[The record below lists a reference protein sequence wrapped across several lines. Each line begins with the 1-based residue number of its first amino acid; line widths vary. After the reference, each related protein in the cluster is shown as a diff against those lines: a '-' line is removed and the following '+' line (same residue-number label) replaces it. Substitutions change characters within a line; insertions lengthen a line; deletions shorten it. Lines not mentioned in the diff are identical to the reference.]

1 MFELSSDCD
10 CQVIS
15 KQSEQLGGVVQVKQ
29 QSSEQQ
35 FRKQNNEQ
43 QQQHDGQQAAAGSS
57 HTDQQQLVGSSSK
70 ASGSNGEVRV
80 LEAYSSS
87 KDMAICGYANKD
99 GSTYS
104 KDLLDLCTSV
114 TPPPASQP
122 STTSATAMAQ
132 VTSLYVIS
140 NQPQRCHLEVLNH
153 MKSLKAAGIVTF
165 KKAERGSRLTDL
177 SRVRPN
183 KVNTSKGRT
192 KVHECQ

>member
-1 MFELSSDCD
+1 MSSDCD
-10 CQVIS
+10 CQVIN
-15 KQSEQLGGVVQVKQ
+15 KQSEQQGGVVKQ

-35 FRKQNNEQ
+35 FRKHNNEQ
-43 QQQHDGQQAAAGSS
+43 QQQQQHNGQQAAAALGSS
-57 HTDQQQLVGSSSK
+57 HTDQQQLVGSSSSK

-87 KDMAICGYANKD
+87 KDMTICGYVNKD

-140 NQPQRCHLEVLNH
+140 NQPQRCH
-153 MKSLKAAGIVTF
+153 
-165 KKAERGSRLTDL
+165 
-177 SRVRPN
+177 
-183 KVNTSKGRT
+183 
-192 KVHECQ
+192 

>member
-1 MFELSSDCD
+1 M
-10 CQVIS
+10 
-15 KQSEQLGGVVQVKQ
+15 VQQK
-29 QSSEQQ
+29 SSEQQ
-35 FRKQNNEQ
+35 LRKHNNE
-43 QQQHDGQQAAAGSS
+43 QQQHDGQQAAAAGSS
-57 HTDQQQLVGSSSK
+57 HTDQQQLVGSSSSK

-87 KDMAICGYANKD
+87 KDMTICGYVNKD

-183 KVNTSKGRT
+183 KVNTSKGELKYMRVNEHLT
-192 KVHECQ
+192 

>member
-1 MFELSSDCD
+1 M
-10 CQVIS
+10 VA
-15 KQSEQLGGVVQVKQ
+15 KQ

-35 FRKQNNEQ
+35 FRKHNNEQQ
-43 QQQHDGQQAAAGSS
+43 QQQHDGQQAAAAGSS
-57 HTDQQQLVGSSSK
+57 HTDQQQLGGSSSK

-87 KDMAICGYANKD
+87 KDMAICGYINKD

-132 VTSLYVIS
+132 VTL
-140 NQPQRCHLEVLNH
+140 
-153 MKSLKAAGIVTF
+153 
-165 KKAERGSRLTDL
+165 
-177 SRVRPN
+177 
-183 KVNTSKGRT
+183 
-192 KVHECQ
+192 

>member
-1 MFELSSDCD
+1 M
-10 CQVIS
+10 
-15 KQSEQLGGVVQVKQ
+15 VKQ

-35 FRKQNNEQ
+35 LRKQNNEQ
-43 QQQHDGQQAAAGSS
+43 QQQHDGQQAAAAGSS
-57 HTDQQQLVGSSSK
+57 HTDQQQLVGSSSSK

-87 KDMAICGYANKD
+87 KDMAICGYVNKD

-132 VTSLYVIS
+132 VS
-140 NQPQRCHLEVLNH
+140 NQPQRCYF
-153 MKSLKAAGIVTF
+153 SLRSSQPYEITKTCRYHHIQDGREGIETH
-165 KKAERGSRLTDL
+165 
-177 SRVRPN
+177 RPFQSSTQQG
-183 KVNTSKGRT
+183 K
-192 KVHECQ
+192 HF

>member
-1 MFELSSDCD
+1 M
-10 CQVIS
+10 
-15 KQSEQLGGVVQVKQ
+15 Q
-29 QSSEQQ
+29 QKSSEQQ
-35 FRKQNNEQ
+35 LRKQNNEQQ
-43 QQQHDGQQAAAGSS
+43 QQQHDGQQAAAALGSS

-87 KDMAICGYANKD
+87 KDMTICGYVNKD

-140 NQPQRCHLEVLNH
+140 NQPQRCLE
-153 MKSLKAAGIVTF
+153 KFSTI
-165 KKAERGSRLTDL
+165 
-177 SRVRPN
+177 
-183 KVNTSKGRT
+183 
-192 KVHECQ
+192 